1 MVLPANSKAR
11 AGIGTQEIC
20 MFTKATKSQ
29 AKARVALIG
38 PSGSGK
44 TYTALVLAKKL
55 AGGHAI
61 AVIDSE
67 RGSASK
73 YSDEFDF
80 DVMELNT
87 FEPERYVKAIQAAGD
102 AGYAVLVIDS
112 LSHAWSGIG
121 GALEQVDKAKDRSY
135 SKNSFDAWR
144 SVTPM
149 HNALVDAILS
159 SKCHIVATMR
169 VKTEYVI
176 EKNEN
181 GKNVP
186 RKVGLAP
193 VQRDGMEYEFDVV
206 ADIDADHKMIVTK
219 SRCRKLSDAVITKP
233 KADDFNPLVEWLSDG
248 AAVQEKPAVV
258 VEAKPTEAKQP
269 AADSEAKARLRRVV
283 CQWANVASDDPGI
296 GKIILSIANAADVKF
311 SKPPTDNEFDAVAIY
326 ANEQVMLG
334 KAFAVWQKGNK

>member
-1 MVLPANSKAR
+1 
-11 AGIGTQEIC
+11 
-20 MFTKATKSQ
+20 MFKKATKAQ

-44 TYTALVLAKKL
+44 TYTAMVLAKTL
-55 AGGHAI
+55 AGDGRF
-61 AVIDSE
+61 AVIDTE

-80 DVMELNT
+80 DVLELST
-87 FEPERYVKAIQAAGD
+87 FEPDKYVQAIQAAGD

-176 EKNEN
+176 EKNDN

-206 ADIDADHKMIVTK
+206 ADIDPDHKMVVTK
-219 SRCRKLSDAVITKP
+219 SRCKRLADAVITKP
-233 KADDFNPLVEWLSDG
+233 KAADFKPLVEWLQDG
-248 AAVQEKPAVV
+248 EPAPVATPV
-258 VEAKPTEAKQP
+258 VEAKPAGDEVKQMFTADVCKWMNLP
-269 AADSEAKARLRRVV
+269 ASDPDFRKHIARMASEA
-283 CQWANVASDDPGI
+283 G
-296 GKIILSIANAADVKF
+296 VKF
-311 SKPPTDNEFDAVAIY
+311 TKTSGDAEWRGMAAWLAARIVEGTTF
-326 ANEQVMLG
+326 EQ
-334 KAFAVWQKGNK
+334 WKGTK

>member
-1 MVLPANSKAR
+1 
-11 AGIGTQEIC
+11 
-20 MFTKATKSQ
+20 MFKKATKAQ

-44 TYTALVLAKKL
+44 TYTSLVLAKKL
-55 AGGHAI
+55 AAGGKI

-73 YSDEFDF
+73 YCDEFDF

-87 FEPERYVKAIQAAGD
+87 FEPERYTKAIQAAGD

-149 HNALVDAILS
+149 HNALIDAILS
-159 SKCHIVATMR
+159 SKCHIIATMR

-206 ADIDADHKMIVTK
+206 ADIDPDHKLIVTK
-219 SRCRKLSDAVITKP
+219 SRCRKLADAVITKP
-233 KADDFNPLVEWLSDG
+233 KADDFTPLVEWLSDG
-248 AAVQEKPAVV
+248 SPVAEQPTVVEPKPAPGDV
-258 VEAKPTEAKQP
+258 KQMFT
-269 AADSEAKARLRRVV
+269 ADV
-283 CQWANVASDDPGI
+283 CQWTNMANTDPAI
-296 GKIILSIANAADVKF
+296 KPVLARIAKEAGVK
-311 SKPPTDNEFDAVAIY
+311 
-326 ANEQVMLG
+326 LG
-334 KAFAVWQKGNK
+334 KDAGDDEWRQMAAWLSARIVEGTTFAEWQKGNK